1 MNAARVETILHE
13 HPLII
18 GSGIAGLST
27 ALSLSGSVVITAAG
41 VGDGSTAL
49 AQGGMAAAIDADDA
63 PEDHAADTLRV
74 GGGIADS
81 DVAKAIASSAPQLVE
96 WLVEYGAAFDR
107 GPEGDLMLGRE
118 AGHTAR
124 RIVHAGGDA
133 TGAEII
139 RALRIATVERH
150 DITLIP
156 RTRLIDL
163 IRIGDSIGGI
173 LALSD
178 DGMVQ
183 AHLAPGV
190 VLASGGIGGVYARST
205 NPRDVQGAG
214 LAAAARQ
221 GATLA
226 DLEFVQFHPT
236 ALAVRDHPAP
246 LVTEALRGEG
256 AILIDEDGTRFM
268 VGIHPDAELAPRDI
282 VARSIWQHRR
292 SGHRT
297 YLDATSA
304 IGDAIEDR
312 FPTVFTA
319 ALEAGIDARR
329 QPIEVSPAEHYHMG
343 GVATDLGGR
352 TSIEGLWACGEVAST
367 GLHGANRLASN
378 SLLEAAVMGHR
389 VASSIAGSELDTTD
403 APWSVPVDAFDRA
416 SRYYEADT
424 YAVRQIAWNHIGIAR
439 DRQGLERALE
449 ELNAIDGPPSDS
461 STVAALIAAAALK
474 RTESRG
480 AHYRTDFP
488 DLDSALAERSHTT
501 PELHRQME
509 LTPRSAS
516 VTS

>member
-1 MNAARVETILHE
+1 MKTARVETIFHD
-13 HPLII
+13 HPLIV

-27 ALSLSGSVVITAAG
+27 ALSLKGSVIVTAAG

-63 PEDHAADTLRV
+63 PADHVADTLRV

-81 DVAKAIASSAPQLVE
+81 EVVRAIAASAPQLVA

-107 GPEGDLMLGRE
+107 GPDGDLMLGRE

-139 RALRIATVERH
+139 RALRIATVERR
-150 DITLIP
+150 DIALIP

-163 IRIGDSIGGI
+163 IRVGDSIGGI

-178 DGMVQ
+178 DGKVH

-256 AILIDEDGTRFM
+256 AVLIDETGSRFM
-268 VGIHPDAELAPRDI
+268 VGIHPDAELAPRDV
-282 VARSIWQHRR
+282 VARSIWQHRQL
-292 SGHRT
+292 GHRT
-297 YLDATSA
+297 YLDATGA
-304 IGDAIEDR
+304 IGDAIQDR

-329 QPIEVSPAEHYHMG
+329 EPIEIAPAEHYHMG

-352 TSIEGLWACGEVAST
+352 TSIDGLWACGEVAST

-389 VASSIAGSELDTTD
+389 VASSLAGSELDTPD
-403 APWSVPVDAFDRA
+403 APGSVPVDAFDRA

-439 DRQGLERALE
+439 DRRGLERALE

-461 STVAALIAAAALK
+461 STVAGLIAAAALK

-488 DLDSALAERSHTT
+488 DLDSELAERSHVT
-501 PELHRQME
+501 PELHRQVE
-509 LTPRSAS
+509 LTPLSAS

>member
-1 MNAARVETILHE
+1 MNAARVETILHR
-13 HPLII
+13 HPLIV
-18 GSGIAGLST
+18 GSGIAGLAT
-27 ALSLSGSVVITAAG
+27 ALSLNGSVVVTAAG
-41 VGDGSTAL
+41 VGDGSSAL
-49 AQGGMAAAIDADDA
+49 AQGGMAAAIDASDA
-63 PEDHAADTLRV
+63 LADHVADTLRV

-81 DVAKAIASSAPQLVE
+81 RVAQAIASSAPELVN
-96 WLVEYGAAFDR
+96 WLIEYGAAFDR

-139 RALRIATVERH
+139 RALRIATVERT
-150 DITLIP
+150 DIMLIP

-163 IRIGDSIGGI
+163 IRFGDSIGGI
-173 LALSD
+173 LALTD
-178 DGMVQ
+178 DGSVE
-183 AHLAPGV
+183 AHIAPGV

-256 AILIDEDGTRFM
+256 AILVDENGTRFM
-268 VGIHPDAELAPRDI
+268 VDIHPDAELAPRDV

-297 YLDATSA
+297 YLDSTSSV
-304 IGDAIEDR
+304 GDAIQER

-329 QPIEVSPAEHYHMG
+329 QPIEIAPAEHYHMG
-343 GVATDLGGR
+343 GVATDLDGR
-352 TSIEGLWACGEVAST
+352 TSISGLWACGEVAST

-389 VASSIAGSELDTTD
+389 VASSVASSVLETADEQGT
-403 APWSVPVDAFDRA
+403 VPVDAFDRA

-424 YAVRQIAWNHIGIAR
+424 YSVRQIAWNNIGIAR
-439 DRQGLERALE
+439 DRQGLEQALE
-449 ELNAIDGPPSDS
+449 ELEAIDGPPSDS
-461 STVAALIAAAALK
+461 STVAGLIAAAALE

-488 DLDSALAERSHTT
+488 DLDGELAERSHV
-501 PELHRQME
+501 
-509 LTPRSAS
+509 TPRPHARVELSPLSAS
-516 VTS
+516 VIR

>member
-1 MNAARVETILHE
+1 MRAAKTETIFHDR
-13 HPLII
+13 PLIV

-27 ALSLSGSVVITAAG
+27 ALSLNGSVVVTAAG
-41 VGDGSTAL
+41 VGDGSSAL
-49 AQGGMAAAIDADDA
+49 AQGGMAAAIAADDA
-63 PEDHAADTLRV
+63 PAAHVADTLRV

-81 DVAKAIASSAPQLVE
+81 GVARIIAAAAPELVD
-96 WLVEYGAAFDR
+96 WLIEYGAAFDR

-139 RALRIATVERH
+139 RALRIATVERQ

-163 IRIGDSIGGI
+163 VRVGDSITGI
-173 LALSD
+173 LALTD
-178 DGMVQ
+178 NGTVEI
-183 AHLAPGV
+183 HLASAV
-190 VLASGGIGGVYARST
+190 VLATGGIGGVYARST

-221 GATLA
+221 GAALA

-236 ALAVRDHPAP
+236 ALAVRNHPAP

-256 AILIDEDGTRFM
+256 AVLVDENGTRFM
-268 VGIHPDAELAPRDI
+268 VGIHPDAELAPRDV
-282 VARSIWQHRR
+282 VARSIWQHRE

-297 YLDATSA
+297 FLDATNA
-304 IGDAIEDR
+304 VGDAMQDR

-319 ALEAGIDARR
+319 ALEAGVDARR
-329 QPIEVSPAEHYHMG
+329 QPIEIAPAEHYHMG
-343 GVATDLGGR
+343 GIATDLGGR

-389 VASSIAGSELDTTD
+389 VATSVATSGRESSRESG
-403 APWSVPVDAFDRA
+403 SVPADAFDRA

-424 YAVRQIAWNHIGIAR
+424 HAVRLIAWNLIGIAR
-439 DRQGLERALE
+439 DEQGLEQALE
-449 ELNAIDGPPSDS
+449 QLSALHGPPSDS
-461 STVAALIAAAALK
+461 STVTRLIAAAALE

-480 AHYRTDFP
+480 AHYRTDHP
-488 DLDSALAERSHTT
+488 DLNAALAERSHVT
-501 PELHRQME
+501 PEPQDQVN
-509 LTPRSAS
+509 LTPVSTA
-516 VTS
+516 VTP